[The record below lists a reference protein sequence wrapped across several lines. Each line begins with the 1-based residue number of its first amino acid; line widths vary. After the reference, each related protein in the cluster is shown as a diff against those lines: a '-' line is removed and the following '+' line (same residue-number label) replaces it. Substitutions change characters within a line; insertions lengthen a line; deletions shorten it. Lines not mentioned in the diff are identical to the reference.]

1 MLFEVPFS
9 GKSSGL
15 ERKKKR
21 QKSSQ
26 AESEILRAETG
37 GSHTA
42 YLEGFQRHT
51 LPWWCP
57 QISKGRVVG
66 VLVPQATSPNSKS
79 SKPHRILWSLSSRV
93 IKKMTIQQLLPVISN

>member
-15 ERKKKR
+15 ERKKR

-51 LPWWCP
+51 LCLGGVPRLV
-57 QISKGRVVG
+57 KGG
-66 VLVPQATSPNSKS
+66 
-79 SKPHRILWSLSSRV
+79 
-93 IKKMTIQQLLPVISN
+93 